1 MQPRRSGK
9 SIMGDIFA
17 SWKQQRF
24 IHADRDL
31 FPEFKARHLIVLTDV
46 EYWVEQFDEL
56 YSWCGENNCSMTG
69 MTVELPTD
77 ETLML
82 FKLRWS

>member
-1 MQPRRSGK
+1 
-9 SIMGDIFA
+9 
-17 SWKQQRF
+17 
-24 IHADRDL
+24 
-31 FPEFKARHLIVLTDV
+31 VLTDI
-46 EYWVEQFDEL
+46 EYWVEKFDEL